1 MFDLT
6 GKNALITGATGGIG
20 RAIAVAFHAQGA
32 TVTLSGTRENVLK
45 ELADSLGERAHVAA
59 CNLSDKASVE
69 ALVPSAI
76 EAMGSVDILVN
87 NAGITRDGLFMRMK
101 DADWDDVIAVNLTA
115 AMRLS
120 RAVMRGMMKARNGRI
135 INISSVVG
143 VAGNPGQANYVAS
156 KAAIIGMG
164 KSLAQEVG
172 NRGITVN
179 AIAPGFIATPM
190 TDELNEKQTEA
201 ILASIPTKRL
211 GTAAEIAAAA
221 VFLASAEA
229 AYITGQTIHVNG
241 GMAMI

>member
-6 GKNALITGATGGIG
+6 GKTALITGATGGIG
-20 RAIAVAFHAQGA
+20 KAIAQAFHAQGA
-32 TVTLSGTRENVLK
+32 TIAISGTRENVLQD
-45 ELADSLGERAHVAA
+45 LANALGDNVHVISA
-59 CNLSDKASVE
+59 NLSDKDSVE
-69 ALVPSAI
+69 ALVPEAI
-76 EAMGSVDILVN
+76 KAMGKIDILIN

-101 DADWDDVIAVNLTA
+101 DEDWDAVINVNLTA

-120 RAVMRGMMKARNGRI
+120 RAVMRGMMKARHGRI

-190 TDELNEKQTEA
+190 TEELNEKQTDA
-201 ILASIPTKRL
+201 ILANIPSKRL
-211 GTAAEIAAAA
+211 GTAAEIASAA
-221 VFLASAEA
+221 VYLASDEA
-229 AYITGQTIHVNG
+229 AYVTGQTLHVNG
-241 GMAMI
+241 GMLMI